1 MRIIGLLISLLLHAS
16 LILLA
21 MTWSASSPVKISLD
35 MPVYQV
41 DLVSLAPS
49 PQAPKATTAPVRKP
63 SAPLAKPDAI
73 PLPEPA
79 APKKTPKAPENP
91 VKAPEVKPVAKPIP
105 KPVPKPEP
113 KVEKISPKKVKTTHP
128 PKKKPKKT
136 EVKKAEVKKP
146 ESKKAPQKKRV
157 SKKPTKP
164 KKPAKPKMTAEEA
177 LAADLASIGNLVEK
191 KEKAKQ
197 RAIAEDLA
205 SLSGAAQSTA
215 VQGAADGSG
224 ASGLVQVYGA
234 IVMQE
239 VKKHWR
245 YPVFGQKENLAAR
258 VQVSVKSTGEIT
270 DIKLLESS
278 GNVDFD
284 DSVLSAL
291 KDTEVLPEP
300 PGSSIRTIIVNFNL
314 RDLDQ

>member
-1 MRIIGLLISLLLHAS
+1 MRIIGLLISLLLHAG
-16 LILLA
+16 LIILA
-21 MTWSASSPVKISLD
+21 MTWSVSSPVKISLD

-49 PQAPKATTAPVRKP
+49 PQAPEATTVPASTP
-63 SAPLAKPDAI
+63 SPPMAKPDAI
-73 PLPEPA
+73 PLPEDA
-79 APKKTPKAPENP
+79 APKKIPKAPENP

-105 KPVPKPEP
+105 KPAPKPEP
-113 KVEKISPKKVKTTHP
+113 EVEKISPKKVKTTHP
-128 PKKKPKKT
+128 PKKEPEKS
-136 EVKKAEVKKP
+136 EVKKAEIKKP
-146 ESKKAPQKKRV
+146 ESKKAPQKKEA
-157 SKKPTKP
+157 P
-164 KKPAKPKMTAEEA
+164 KKPAKPEMTAEEA
-177 LAADLASIGNLVEK
+177 LAADLASIGNLVEN

-197 RAIAEDLA
+197 SDVAKDLA
-205 SLSGAAQSTA
+205 SLTGTAKSTA
-215 VQGAADGSG
+215 VQGSAEGSG
-224 ASGLVQVYGA
+224 TSGLVQVYGA

-245 YPVFGQKENLAAR
+245 YPVFGQKDNLAAR
-258 VQVSVKSTGEIT
+258 VQVSVKASGEIT
-270 DIKLLESS
+270 ELKLLESS

-314 RDLDQ
+314 HDLDQ

>member
-1 MRIIGLLISLLLHAS
+1 MRIIGLLFSLLLHAG
-16 LILLA
+16 LIVLA
-21 MTWSASSPVKISLD
+21 ITWSASSPVKISLD

-63 SAPLAKPDAI
+63 SAPLTKPDAI
-73 PLPEPA
+73 PLPETA

-91 VKAPEVKPVAKPIP
+91 VKAPEIKPVAKPIP

-136 EVKKAEVKKP
+136 EVKKP
-146 ESKKAPQKKRV
+146 ESKKAPKK
-157 SKKPTKP
+157 KTAP
-164 KKPAKPKMTAEEA
+164 KKPAKPQMTAEEA
-177 LAADLASIGNLVEK
+177 LAADLAAIGNLVEN

-197 RAIAEDLA
+197 KAIEKDLA
-205 SLSGAAQSTA
+205 SLSGAAESTA

-245 YPVFGQKENLAAR
+245 YPVFGQKDNLAAR

-270 DIKLLESS
+270 DIKLIESS

>member
-1 MRIIGLLISLLLHAS
+1 MRIIGLLISLLLHTG
-16 LILLA
+16 LIVLA
-21 MTWSASSPVKISLD
+21 MTWSVSSPVKISLD

-41 DLVSLAPS
+41 NLVSLAPS

-63 SAPLAKPDAI
+63 SAHLAKPKAI
-73 PLPEPA
+73 PLPENA
-79 APKKTPKAPENP
+79 ALKKIPKAPENP

-105 KPVPKPEP
+105 KPEPKIEP
-113 KVEKISPKKVKTTHP
+113 KVEKISPKKIKTTHP

-136 EVKKAEVKKP
+136 KVKKAKPKKVQKAKKV
-146 ESKKAPQKKRV
+146 SKKA
-157 SKKPTKP
+157 TKP

-177 LAADLASIGNLVEK
+177 LAADLASIGKLVEK
-191 KEKAKQ
+191 KEKAQK
-197 RAIAEDLA
+197 RAVANDLA
-205 SLSGAAQSTA
+205 SLTGAAESTA
-215 VQGAADGSG
+215 VQGAAEGSG
-224 ASGLVQVYGA
+224 ASGLVQVYGS

-245 YPVFGQKENLAAR
+245 YPVFGQKDNLTAR
-258 VQVSVKSTGEIT
+258 VQVSLKSSGEIT
-270 DIKLLESS
+270 DIKLLDSS

-284 DSVLSAL
+284 DSVLAAL
-291 KDTEVLPEP
+291 RDTEVLPEP